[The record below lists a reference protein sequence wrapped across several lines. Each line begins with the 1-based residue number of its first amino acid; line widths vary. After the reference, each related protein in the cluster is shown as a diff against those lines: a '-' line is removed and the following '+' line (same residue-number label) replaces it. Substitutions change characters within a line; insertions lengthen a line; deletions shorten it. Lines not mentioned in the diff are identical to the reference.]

1 VFAPED
7 DDEQKKRMRP
17 APQQGGSMPM
27 RRLDAAADG
36 DGYMRT
42 FQAPNPGVPDQRSRM
57 PWSGASQMGGDGG
70 PTPWAQA
77 VQAPPGAPA
86 PGPMM
91 SSQAQGAG
99 GGMQPNWEALQARF
113 GGAQAQPMQRPQF
126 GTGGGG
132 MPLGGG
138 RANPWLQQM
147 QQRIAA
153 AIAARRNGGGMM
165 MPGVGRSTGGIL
177 GDRWGQRR

>member
-1 VFAPED
+1 
-7 DDEQKKRMRP
+7 
-17 APQQGGSMPM
+17 
-27 RRLDAAADG
+27 
-36 DGYMRT
+36 
-42 FQAPNPGVPDQRSRM
+42 
-57 PWSGASQMGGDGG
+57 
-70 PTPWAQA
+70 
-77 VQAPPGAPA
+77 
-86 PGPMM
+86 MM